1 MSTNYDQPDD
11 TYAPADDEDT
21 IARIEAYEAACID
34 GEITAEDMTP
44 EEGDDA

>member
-11 TYAPADDEDT
+11 SYSPADDDH

-34 GEITAEDMTP
+34 GEITAEDI
-44 EEGDDA
+44 EEGEDA